1 MFLRNPLL
9 VTVLVLLAASFTPA
23 RGFDGS
29 HDLICSAIEAT
40 TCTKAVGAG
49 SHCISGTANE
59 SNVPNFITLRFK
71 EREIELRYTGREKKT
86 VTFSEVQR
94 HRQGI
99 AVQGVLL
106 DEGVWTVVVLPK
118 RGNMQAAGMEPM
130 MNYFLYG
137 TCIPLD

>member
-1 MFLRNPLL
+1 MFLRILLL
-9 VTVLVLLAASFTPA
+9 VTALGLLAASFTPA

-29 HDLICSAIEAT
+29 QDLICSAIQAT
-40 TCTKAVGAG
+40 TCTKELGG
-49 SHCISGTANE
+49 SSHCITGMANE

-71 EREIELRYTGREKKT
+71 EREIQLRYTGRERKT

-94 HRQGI
+94 HRQGL

-118 RGNMQAAGMEPM
+118 DGRMEASGMEPM
-130 MNYFLYG
+130 INYFLYG
-137 TCIPLD
+137 TCIRLD